1 VKKGAFIGIGA
12 GCFVVV
18 FAVAVLALGGSS
30 LSLNQNEIPASGIQ
44 EIQSEFNYIKTL
56 PRTEESLETIIEP
69 LLKEMMERPSVI
81 NTCSKIYDKSL
92 EGTLEMS
99 KLLQDNDLI
108 GNEQNLEWA
117 VENSPIMVEL
127 YENEEVF
134 GWCVSSVQLFGDKF
148 PDVMSN
154 EEFMQKVAELQD

>member
-1 VKKGAFIGIGA
+1 MKKGAIIGLG
-12 GCFVVV
+12 GVCFVVV
-18 FAVAVLALGGSS
+18 FAVAALALGGSS
-30 LSLNQNEIPASGIQ
+30 LSLEQNEIPTSGIK
-44 EIQSEFNYIKTL
+44 EIQSELNYINTL
-56 PRTEESLETIIEP
+56 PRTQESLETIIEP
-69 LLKEMMERPSVI
+69 LLTEMMERPSVI
-81 NTCSKIYDKSL
+81 NTCTKIYDKSL
-92 EGTLEMS
+92 EGNLEMS

-134 GWCVSSVQLFGDKF
+134 GWCVSSVQLFRDKF

-154 EEFMQKVAELQD
+154 EEFQQKLIELQD